1 MDDSCAVCADVLEWV
16 AYGPCGHREVC
27 STCVVRLRFV
37 LEDSLCCICKTDC
50 PSVFVTK
57 AMGDYTKVIS
67 DFSVLPTEANEGN
80 VGEYWYHEDT
90 KAYFDDADHYKMI
103 RAMCRLSCSVCDKAE
118 DQVGQA
124 AQAKRRSRFKSIDQ
138 LKGHLFHQHRL
149 YMCNLCLEGRKVFIC
164 EQKLY
169 TRAQLAQHTKT
180 GDSEV
185 DGSEIERS
193 GFAGHPVCEF
203 CKYPLYGDNELYTHM
218 SREHY
223 SCHICQRQHPGQ
235 YDYFRNY
242 DDLEMHF
249 RKDHFLC
256 EDDACLAKKFVVFQ
270 SDAEI
275 KRHNAM
281 EHGGRMSRAQRNA
294 ALQIP
299 TSFIY
304 QRNEQDQRR
313 GRGRGRNA
321 HHDRPDRDFSLPVR
335 DGSATADHGLGS
347 RVDSV
352 AGPFQSLSVSSS
364 SGRSLGN
371 GRVLEQLS
379 FPPLQDQDIPDARMD
394 AVPYE
399 TSFPPVSEQQ
409 SRYALALNQSSGG
422 SARLGDESLFPP
434 LPGSSNKG
442 SASTQQGLQSLAK
455 NTLASRLQQRSK
467 GTVKVLYSAQSQ
479 TAENPEIVPHVS
491 TSTQTWPTPDQGLHL
506 SGSSQLRIATQSTR
520 DNGLMPSASSG
531 SAWNSR
537 ASNKMKHSISTPN
550 FVSGGSSAQASSS
563 TAYGNKKQLP
573 PQSSQPLPV
582 VEDVRQA
589 NKSLVERMR
598 VALGMDEDR
607 FSAFKEIAS
616 EYRQGVIDTSEYLS
630 YVEQFGISHLVPEMA
645 KLLPDPLKQM
655 ELADA
660 YYTNMRFKSLQ
671 ENGGCETITV
681 KENKRKN
688 KGKGKTPDAE
698 TATAKDASE
707 SLADSFMDTVR
718 KLQSNNKAQ
727 EGEAAVL
734 SKDGYR
740 SSKEKI
746 PLSAGG
752 SSCGTNMGLD
762 GDPVAISKASGTSR
776 YVGKGGGSTGS
787 SSSSSSNN
795 KQSKKTSKFLRARLG
810 DNSLATLDFSNPDVS
825 PERPERETQVL
836 QTGLPVRSVW
846 KNGAAQ
852 KLFSSNGKK

>member
-1 MDDSCAVCADVLEWV
+1 MDDSCAVCADALEWV
-16 AYGPCGHREVC
+16 AYGPMRAPGG
-27 STCVVRLRFV
+27 V
-37 LEDSLCCICKTDC
+37 LKPASSAFASSSRTTLCCICKTDC

-57 AMGDYTKVIS
+57 AMGDYTRVIS
-67 DFSVLPTEANEGN
+67 DFSVLPTGAVEGK

-90 KAYFDDADHYKMI
+90 KAYFDDADQYNMI
-103 RAMCRLSCSVCDKAE
+103 RAMCRLSCSVCDNAE
-118 DQVGQA
+118 DQIGQA
-124 AQAKRRSRFKSIDQ
+124 PQAKRRSRFRSIDQ

-149 YMCNLCLEGRKVFIC
+149 HP
-164 EQKLY
+164 
-169 TRAQLAQHTKT
+169 TR
-180 GDSEV
+180 
-185 DGSEIERS
+185 
-193 GFAGHPVCEF
+193 
-203 CKYPLYGDNELYTHM
+203 
-218 SREHY
+218 
-223 SCHICQRQHPGQ
+223 

-256 EDDACLAKKFVVFQ
+256 EDEACLAKKFIVFQ
-270 SDAEI
+270 SDTEI
-275 KRHNAM
+275 KACLDQAVILVALRHNAM
-281 EHGGRMSRAQRNA
+281 EHGGRMSRSQRNA

-321 HHDRPDRDFSLPVR
+321 YHGRPDRDFSLSVR
-335 DGSATADHGLGS
+335 DGSTTADHGLGS
-347 RVDSV
+347 RVDSI
-352 AGPFQSLSVSSS
+352 AGPLQSLSVSSS
-364 SGRSLGN
+364 SVQAETGQSSAN

-394 AVPYE
+394 AFPDE
-399 TSFPPVSEQQ
+399 TSFPAPSEQQ
-409 SRYALALNQSSGG
+409 SRYALALNQSSRG

-467 GTVKVLYSAQSQ
+467 GTVKVLNSALSR

-491 TSTQTWPTPDQGLHL
+491 SSTETWPTPDQGLVL
-506 SGSSQLRIATQSTR
+506 SGSQVRIGTQSIR
-520 DNGLMPSASSG
+520 ENGVMPPASSG
-531 SAWNSR
+531 SAWNSGGP
-537 ASNKMKHSISTPN
+537 NKMKHSVSTPN
-550 FVSGGSSAQASSS
+550 FVSGGPSVQPSSS
-563 TAYGNKKQLP
+563 TAYGNKNQLP
-573 PQSSQPLPV
+573 QQSSQTLPV

-645 KLLPDPLKQM
+645 RLLPDPRKQK

-660 YYTNMRFKSLQ
+660 YYTNMRFKSFQ
-671 ENGGCETITV
+671 ENASGETITL

-688 KGKGKTPDAE
+688 KGKGKTPDTE
-698 TATAKDASE
+698 TVPAKDVSE
-707 SLADSFMDTVR
+707 LLADSFMDTVR
-718 KLQSNNKAQ
+718 KLQSDKMAQ

-734 SKDGYR
+734 SKDDYR
-740 SSKEKI
+740 SSKGRI
-746 PLSAGG
+746 PLAGG
-752 SSCGTNMGLD
+752 SSSGTNMSLD
-762 GDPVAISKASGTSR
+762 GDPGAISKVSGANRDVS
-776 YVGKGGGSTGS
+776 KGGGSR
-787 SSSSSSNN
+787 SSSSNN
-795 KQSKKTSKFLRARLG
+795 SKQSKKTSKFLRARLG
-810 DNSLATLDFSNPDVS
+810 DNSLATLDFSRPDMS
-825 PERPERETQVL
+825 PERPERESQG
-836 QTGLPVRSVW
+836 QHTGLPVRGVW

-852 KLFSSNGKK
+852 KLFSGNGRK

>member
-1 MDDSCAVCADVLEWV
+1 MDDSCAVCADALEWV

-27 STCVVRLRFV
+27 STCIVRLRFV
-37 LEDSLCCICKTDC
+37 LEDTLCCICKTDC

-67 DFSVLPTEANEGN
+67 DFSVLPTGAGEGK

-90 KAYFDDADHYKMI
+90 KAYFDDADHYNMI
-103 RAMCRLSCSVCDKAE
+103 RAMCRLSCSVCDNAE
-118 DQVGQA
+118 DPIGQA
-124 AQAKRRSRFKSIDQ
+124 AQAKRRSRFRSIDQ

-169 TRAQLAQHTKT
+169 TRTQLAQHTKT

-185 DGSEIERS
+185 DGSDEVERA
-193 GFAGHPVCEF
+193 GFKGHPSCEF
-203 CKYPLYGDNELYTHM
+203 CRNALYGDNELYTHM
-218 SREHY
+218 SREHF
-223 SCHICQRQHPGQ
+223 SCHICQRLRPAQ

-242 DDLEMHF
+242 DELEMHF

-256 EDDACLAKKFVVFQ
+256 EDEACLVKKFIVFQ
-270 SDAEI
+270 SDQEI

-281 EHGGRMSRAQRNA
+281 EHGGRMSRSQRNA

-321 HHDRPDRDFSLPVR
+321 HHDRPDRDFSLSVR
-335 DGSATADHGLGS
+335 DGSTTADHGLGS
-347 RVDSV
+347 RVDSIT
-352 AGPFQSLSVSSS
+352 GPLQSLSVSSS
-364 SGRSLGN
+364 SGRAETGQSSGN

-379 FPPLQDQDIPDARMD
+379 FPPLQDHDVPDSRME
-394 AVPYE
+394 AVPDE
-399 TSFPPVSEQQ
+399 DSFPALSEQQ
-409 SRYALALNQSSGG
+409 SRYALALNQSSRG

-442 SASTQQGLQSLAK
+442 SASAQQGLQSLAK
-455 NTLASRLQQRSK
+455 NTLASRLQQRSR
-467 GTVKVLYSAQSQ
+467 GTAKVLNSARSR
-479 TAENPEIVPHVS
+479 TAGNPEIVPHLS
-491 TSTQTWPTPDQGLHL
+491 SSTQTWPTPDQGLVH
-506 SGSSQLRIATQSTR
+506 SGSQIRNRTQSTGE
-520 DNGLMPSASSG
+520 NGLMPPVSSG
-531 SAWNSR
+531 SAWSSR
-537 ASNKMKHSISTPN
+537 GSNKIKHSVSTPN
-550 FVSGGSSAQASSS
+550 LVSGGPSGQASSS
-563 TAYGNKKQLP
+563 TAYGNKNQLP
-573 PQSSQPLPV
+573 QQSSQTSPV

-598 VALGMDEDR
+598 AALGMDEDR
-607 FSAFKEIAS
+607 FTAFKEIAS

-645 KLLPDPLKQM
+645 RLLPDPRKQK

-660 YYTNMRFKSLQ
+660 YYTNMRFKNFQ
-671 ENGGCETITV
+671 ESGTGETITL

-688 KGKGKTPDAE
+688 KGKGKTPDTE
-698 TATAKDASE
+698 TVPAKDVSE
-707 SLADSFMDTVR
+707 LLADSFMDTVR
-718 KLQSNNKAQ
+718 KLQLNKMPQ
-727 EGEAAVL
+727 EAEAAVL
-734 SKDGYR
+734 SKDDYR
-740 SSKEKI
+740 SSKGKI
-746 PLSAGG
+746 PLAGG
-752 SSCGTNMGLD
+752 SSSGTNVGLD
-762 GDPVAISKASGTSR
+762 GDPGAISKVSGAN
-776 YVGKGGGSTGS
+776 
-787 SSSSSSNN
+787 SSNS

-810 DNSLATLDFSNPDVS
+810 DNSLATLDFSRPDTS
-825 PERPERETQVL
+825 PERPEREPQG
-836 QTGLPVRSVW
+836 QHTGLPVRGVW

-852 KLFSSNGKK
+852 KLFTSNGRK

>member
-1 MDDSCAVCADVLEWV
+1 MDDSCAVCADALEWV
-16 AYGPCGHREVC
+16 AYGPCGHRE
-27 STCVVRLRFV
+27 
-37 LEDSLCCICKTDC
+37 
-50 PSVFVTK
+50 

-118 DQVGQA
+118 DQV
-124 AQAKRRSRFKSIDQ
+124 
-138 LKGHLFHQHRL
+138 
-149 YMCNLCLEGRKVFIC
+149 FIC

-193 GFAGHPVCEF
+193 GFAGHPMCEF

-364 SGRSLGN
+364 SGRTETGRSLGN
-371 GRVLEQLS
+371 GRLLEQLS

-394 AVPYE
+394 AVPYG

-409 SRYALALNQSSGG
+409 SRYALALNQSSRG

-467 GTVKVLYSAQSQ
+467 GTVKA
-479 TAENPEIVPHVS
+479 
-491 TSTQTWPTPDQGLHL
+491 
-506 SGSSQLRIATQSTR
+506 
-520 DNGLMPSASSG
+520 
-531 SAWNSR
+531 
-537 ASNKMKHSISTPN
+537 
-550 FVSGGSSAQASSS
+550 SS

-630 YVEQFGISHLVPEMA
+630 YVEQFGISYLVPEMA

-660 YYTNMRFKSLQ
+660 YYTNMRFRSLQ
-671 ENGGCETITV
+671 ENDGCGTITV
-681 KENKRKN
+681 KENKRRN

-698 TATAKDASE
+698 TAPAKDASE

-718 KLQSNNKAQ
+718 KLQLNNKAQ

-746 PLSAGG
+746 PLSTGG

-776 YVGKGGGSTGS
+776 YVGKG
-787 SSSSSSNN
+787 SSSSNN

-810 DNSLATLDFSNPDVS
+810 DNSLATLDFSHPDVS
-825 PERPERETQVL
+825 PERPVRETQVL

>member
-1 MDDSCAVCADVLEWV
+1 MDDSCAVCADALEWV
-16 AYGPCGHREVC
+16 AYGPCGHRE
-27 STCVVRLRFV
+27 
-37 LEDSLCCICKTDC
+37 
-50 PSVFVTK
+50 

-118 DQVGQA
+118 DQ
-124 AQAKRRSRFKSIDQ
+124 
-138 LKGHLFHQHRL
+138 
-149 YMCNLCLEGRKVFIC
+149 VFIC

-364 SGRSLGN
+364 SGRTETGRSLGN
-371 GRVLEQLS
+371 GRLLEQLS

-409 SRYALALNQSSGG
+409 SRYALALNQSSRG

-467 GTVKVLYSAQSQ
+467 GTVKA
-479 TAENPEIVPHVS
+479 
-491 TSTQTWPTPDQGLHL
+491 
-506 SGSSQLRIATQSTR
+506 
-520 DNGLMPSASSG
+520 
-531 SAWNSR
+531 
-537 ASNKMKHSISTPN
+537 
-550 FVSGGSSAQASSS
+550 SS

-660 YYTNMRFKSLQ
+660 YYTNMRFRSLQ
-671 ENGGCETITV
+671 ENGGCGTITV
-681 KENKRKN
+681 KENKRRN

-698 TATAKDASE
+698 TAPAKDASE

-718 KLQSNNKAQ
+718 KLQLNNKAQ

-787 SSSSSSNN
+787 SSSNN

-810 DNSLATLDFSNPDVS
+810 DNSLATLDFSHPDVS
-825 PERPERETQVL
+825 PERPVRETQVL

>member
-1 MDDSCAVCADVLEWV
+1 MDDSCAVCADALEWV
-16 AYGPCGHREVC
+16 AYGPCGHRE
-27 STCVVRLRFV
+27 
-37 LEDSLCCICKTDC
+37 
-50 PSVFVTK
+50 

-118 DQVGQA
+118 DQ
-124 AQAKRRSRFKSIDQ
+124 
-138 LKGHLFHQHRL
+138 
-149 YMCNLCLEGRKVFIC
+149 VFIC

-364 SGRSLGN
+364 SGRTETGRSLGN

-409 SRYALALNQSSGG
+409 SRYALALNQSSRG

-467 GTVKVLYSAQSQ
+467 GTVK
-479 TAENPEIVPHVS
+479 
-491 TSTQTWPTPDQGLHL
+491 
-506 SGSSQLRIATQSTR
+506 
-520 DNGLMPSASSG
+520 
-531 SAWNSR
+531 
-537 ASNKMKHSISTPN
+537 
-550 FVSGGSSAQASSS
+550 ASSS

-698 TATAKDASE
+698 TGTAKDASE

-718 KLQSNNKAQ
+718 KLQSNKAQ
-727 EGEAAVL
+727 GGEAAVL

-787 SSSSSSNN
+787 SSSSSSSSNN

-810 DNSLATLDFSNPDVS
+810 DNSLATLDFSHPDVS

>member
-1 MDDSCAVCADVLEWV
+1 MDDSCAVCADALEWV

-364 SGRSLGN
+364 SGRTETGRSLGN

-409 SRYALALNQSSGG
+409 SRYALALNQSSRG

-467 GTVKVLYSAQSQ
+467 GTVK
-479 TAENPEIVPHVS
+479 
-491 TSTQTWPTPDQGLHL
+491 TWPTPDQGLHI

-520 DNGLMPSASSG
+520 DNGLMPSVSSG

-787 SSSSSSNN
+787 SSSSNN

-810 DNSLATLDFSNPDVS
+810 DNSLATLDFSHPDVS

>member
-1 MDDSCAVCADVLEWV
+1 MDDSCAVCADALEWV

-67 DFSVLPTEANEGN
+67 DFSVLPTEASEGN

-169 TRAQLAQHTKT
+169 TRAQLTQHTKT

-185 DGSEIERS
+185 DGSEVERS
-193 GFAGHPVCEF
+193 GFAGHPVCEY

-223 SCHICQRQHPGQ
+223 SCHICQRQHPGH

-256 EDDACLAKKFVVFQ
+256 EDDVCLAKKFVVFQ

-321 HHDRPDRDFSLPVR
+321 HHDRPDRDFPLPVR

-347 RVDSV
+347 QVDSV
-352 AGPFQSLSVSSS
+352 AGPFQSVSVSSS
-364 SGRSLGN
+364 SGRTETGRSFGN

-394 AVPYE
+394 AIPYE

-409 SRYALALNQSSGG
+409 SRYALALNQSSRG

-467 GTVKVLYSAQSQ
+467 GTVK
-479 TAENPEIVPHVS
+479 
-491 TSTQTWPTPDQGLHL
+491 TWPKPDQGLHL
-506 SGSSQLRIATQSTR
+506 SGSSQLRIVTQSTR

-537 ASNKMKHSISTPN
+537 ASNKMKHSTSTPN

-563 TAYGNKKQLP
+563 TAYGNKSQLP

-582 VEDVRQA
+582 VEDVQQA

-645 KLLPDPLKQM
+645 RLLPDPLKQM

-671 ENGGCETITV
+671 ENGGCEGITV

-698 TATAKDASE
+698 TVTAKDASE
-707 SLADSFMDTVR
+707 SLADSFIDTVR
-718 KLQSNNKAQ
+718 KLQSNNKTQ
-727 EGEAAVL
+727 GEAAVL

-752 SSCGTNMGLD
+752 SCSGTNLGLD

-776 YVGKGGGSTGS
+776 YVGKGGGSS
-787 SSSSSSNN
+787 SSSSSD

-810 DNSLATLDFSNPDVS
+810 DNSLATLDFSHPDVS
-825 PERPERETQVL
+825 PERPEKETQVL

-852 KLFSSNGKK
+852 KLFSSNEKK

>member
-1 MDDSCAVCADVLEWV
+1 MDDSCAVCADALEWV

-364 SGRSLGN
+364 SGRTETGRSLGN
-371 GRVLEQLS
+371 GRLLEQLS

-409 SRYALALNQSSGG
+409 SRYALALNQSSRG

-467 GTVKVLYSAQSQ
+467 GTVK
-479 TAENPEIVPHVS
+479 
-491 TSTQTWPTPDQGLHL
+491 TWPTPEQGLHL
-506 SGSSQLRIATQSTR
+506 SGSSQLWIVTQSTR
-520 DNGLMPSASSG
+520 ENGLMPSASSG

-550 FVSGGSSAQASSS
+550 FVSGGSSAQASS

-630 YVEQFGISHLVPEMA
+630 YVEQFGISH
-645 KLLPDPLKQM
+645 
-655 ELADA
+655 
-660 YYTNMRFKSLQ
+660 
-671 ENGGCETITV
+671 
-681 KENKRKN
+681 
-688 KGKGKTPDAE
+688 
-698 TATAKDASE
+698 
-707 SLADSFMDTVR
+707 
-718 KLQSNNKAQ
+718 
-727 EGEAAVL
+727 
-734 SKDGYR
+734 
-740 SSKEKI
+740 
-746 PLSAGG
+746 
-752 SSCGTNMGLD
+752 
-762 GDPVAISKASGTSR
+762 
-776 YVGKGGGSTGS
+776 
-787 SSSSSSNN
+787 
-795 KQSKKTSKFLRARLG
+795 
-810 DNSLATLDFSNPDVS
+810 
-825 PERPERETQVL
+825 
-836 QTGLPVRSVW
+836 
-846 KNGAAQ
+846 
-852 KLFSSNGKK
+852 

>member
-467 GTVKVLYSAQSQ
+467 GTVK
-479 TAENPEIVPHVS
+479 
-491 TSTQTWPTPDQGLHL
+491 TWPTPDQGLHL